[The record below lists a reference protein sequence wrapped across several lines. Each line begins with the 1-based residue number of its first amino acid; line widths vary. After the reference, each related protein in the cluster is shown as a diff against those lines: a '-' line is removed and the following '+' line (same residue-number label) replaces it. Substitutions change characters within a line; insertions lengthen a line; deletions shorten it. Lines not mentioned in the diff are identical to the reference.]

1 MKVIK
6 QMNFR
11 GQVGYD
17 VFDDELLI
25 KKTIIVRI
33 SKKYKNKIY
42 LFLIDNNGKVIDEV
56 FKFINIYCD
65 YMDVNRKSQ
74 ILNALKLLY
83 SFLDIFSKD
92 IKNLDKRD
100 IRELSDFILGTSID
114 GYESEGRSISSF
126 NLYMDN
132 IRFFF
137 RYLGIE
143 NEFLF
148 EQRTVVSIK
157 SGYGVLAH
165 TKNYSINKYTT
176 NKSKSNFNHET
187 VPKYI
192 KFDEYKNI
200 IKMIVSDNNKNSL
213 RNRIIVELMFTTGLR
228 IGEVLGLTL
237 EDLVECTNNKEYGTL
252 YIRNRTSDKIY
263 QHAKGKLK
271 VKDKIEYKK
280 KIYNTLGVGYDLV
293 NIGPNL
299 YKLIKEYID
308 ESRSI
313 LNISDKVYENIN
325 KYSKADSIL
334 ENINNQYIFL
344 NKNGMPLSV
353 NGWNKFLKSIFNRL
367 NIVVDKGSK
376 KNNLSHRFRHGYAM
390 YLINNENR
398 SIEYVKEKMRHASVQ
413 STMIYYNPTEE
424 EKLKDTKNIEDA
436 IRIKIG
442 IESNE

>member
-17 VFDDELLI
+17 AFDDELLI

-176 NKSKSNFNHET
+176 NKSKSNLNHET

-263 QHAKGKLK
+263 QHAKGKL
-271 VKDKIEYKK
+271 
-280 KIYNTLGVGYDLV
+280 
-293 NIGPNL
+293 
-299 YKLIKEYID
+299 
-308 ESRSI
+308 
-313 LNISDKVYENIN
+313 
-325 KYSKADSIL
+325 
-334 ENINNQYIFL
+334 
-344 NKNGMPLSV
+344 
-353 NGWNKFLKSIFNRL
+353 
-367 NIVVDKGSK
+367 
-376 KNNLSHRFRHGYAM
+376 
-390 YLINNENR
+390 
-398 SIEYVKEKMRHASVQ
+398 
-413 STMIYYNPTEE
+413 
-424 EKLKDTKNIEDA
+424 
-436 IRIKIG
+436 
-442 IESNE
+442 